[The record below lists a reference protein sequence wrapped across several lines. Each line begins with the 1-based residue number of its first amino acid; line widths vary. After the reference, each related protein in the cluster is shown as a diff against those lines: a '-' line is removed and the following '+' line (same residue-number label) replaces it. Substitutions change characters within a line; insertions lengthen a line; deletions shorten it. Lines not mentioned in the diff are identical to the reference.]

1 MLAIS
6 ATLAFVNALLICFV
20 PLSWEIRL
28 IASMLLISIGFL
40 TMAVVKDRTP

>member
-6 ATLAFVNALLICFV
+6 ATIAFVCALLICFV
-20 PLSWEIRL
+20 SLSWEIRL
-28 IASMLLISIGFL
+28 VASMILISVGFL